1 MCIRD
6 RAGSENDSGFDIG
19 RSFESFQ
26 KVIKQSGPAAAAS
39 YGPVVSILLF
49 TFIGWYIDSI
59 IDTSAIM
66 SLIGL
71 VVGMIIGFYHL
82 VKTMT
87 ANKY

>member
-1 MCIRD
+1 M
-6 RAGSENDSGFDIG
+6 AGSENDSGFDIR

-26 KVIKQSGPAAAAS
+26 KVIKQSGPVAAAS
-39 YGPVVSILLF
+39 YGLIVSILLF
-49 TFIGWYIDSI
+49 TFIGWYIDSNN
-59 IDTSAIM
+59 DTSPIM
-66 SLIGL
+66 TLIGL